1 MTASTPPEAPAAAT
15 GPTTDP
21 RTNSPTYPS
30 GSWSRHRSLLGHPR
44 EPRGRRRHRATPAD
58 TPHLPVPVGV
68 PPSLRVHKRRHHCVG
83 PHPRPRPTHLAIADA
98 GSPPRSVLPF
108 PECRT
113 AAEHRGA
120 PCSTGP
126 TKARPR
132 VLAVSVSLSANG
144 RRRCDPWRCDPWSFA
159 LSVISLCWADL
170 YRSRRRL
177 RRRAVL
183 RCAAGAPSSGRSVA
197 VGVRAAL
204 GLEIPRSGP
213 LCPPPARSS

>member
-144 RRRCDPWRCDPWSFA
+144 GRRCDPWSFA

-170 YRSRRRL
+170 
-177 RRRAVL
+177 
-183 RCAAGAPSSGRSVA
+183 
-197 VGVRAAL
+197 
-204 GLEIPRSGP
+204 
-213 LCPPPARSS
+213 